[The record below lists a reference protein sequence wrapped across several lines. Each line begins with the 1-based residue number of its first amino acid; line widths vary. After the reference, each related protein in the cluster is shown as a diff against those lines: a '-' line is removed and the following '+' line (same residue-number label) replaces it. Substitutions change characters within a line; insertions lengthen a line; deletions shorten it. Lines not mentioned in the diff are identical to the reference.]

1 MEIQSEILG
10 PIVALAL
17 WTMVMW
23 LWMYVTRIPAM
34 GKVEGLDVGNKVGGI
49 GADLDGVMPN
59 KVQWIAHNYNHLLG
73 EPTIFY
79 AVAFVLAIT
88 GAGDGLNATLAWVY
102 VGLRILHSLIQALWN
117 RVMAR
122 FLVFALSSIILIS
135 LTVHAAMA
143 VF

>member
-10 PIVALAL
+10 PIVALAV

-49 GADLDGVMPN
+49 GGDLDGVMPD
-59 KVQWIAHNYNHLLG
+59 KVQWVAHNYNHLLG

-79 AVAFVLAIT
+79 AVSFVLAIT

-122 FLVFALSSIILIS
+122 FMVFALSSIILIV
-135 LTVHAAMA
+135 LTAHAAMV

>member
-10 PIVALAL
+10 PIVALAV

-49 GADLDGVMPN
+49 GGDLDGVMPD
-59 KVQWIAHNYNHLLG
+59 KVQWVAHNYNHLLG

-79 AVAFVLAIT
+79 AISFVLAIT
-88 GAGDGLNATLAWVY
+88 GTGDGLNATLAWVY

-122 FLVFALSSIILIS
+122 FMVFALSSIILIA
-135 LTVHAAMA
+135 LTVHAAMV

>member
-10 PIVALAL
+10 PIVALAV

-49 GADLDGVMPN
+49 GGDLDGVMPD
-59 KVQWIAHNYNHLLG
+59 KVQWVAHNYNHLLG

-79 AVAFVLAIT
+79 AISFVLAIT
-88 GAGDGLNATLAWVY
+88 GTGDGLNATLAWVY

-122 FLVFALSSIILIS
+122 FMVFALSSIILIV
-135 LTVHAAMA
+135 LTAHAAMV